1 MKMQFSGVDGGKS
14 FNWGE
19 TSAEY
24 AQYRDIYPA
33 SFYKRAF
40 LAEGLGI
47 AGQTCL
53 DLGTGTGVLPRAM
66 YPHGANWVGAD
77 ITAEQIAFAKRL
89 AAAQDMQIDF
99 RVAPAENTGLP
110 DSRFDCISACQ
121 CFGYFDRVKAL
132 AEIHRLLKPNGRF
145 LILYMAW
152 LPFESEIAAASERLV
167 KAFNPEWSG
176 CGYRR
181 AEAKIPEWVSVS
193 PFVPVRCTEYT
204 EEIPFTRE
212 AWDGRM
218 YACRG
223 IGAAALSATE
233 KAEFRKQH
241 TEMLAKY
248 PNRFTV
254 PHQIHILDLQKK

>member
-1 MKMQFSGVDGGKS
+1 MKMQFSDVDGGKA

-33 SFYKRAF
+33 SFYERAF
-40 LAEGLGI
+40 LKEGLCVT
-47 AGQTCL
+47 GQTCL

-66 YPHGANWVGAD
+66 YPYGANWCGAD
-77 ITAEQIAFAKRL
+77 VTAEQIAFAKQL
-89 AAAQDMQIDF
+89 AAKGNMQIDF
-99 RVAPAENTGLP
+99 RVAPAEHTGFK
-110 DSRFDCISACQ
+110 DNSFDVITACQ
-121 CFGYFDRVKAL
+121 CFGYFDREKAL

-152 LPFESEIAAASERLV
+152 LPLESEIAAASENLV
-167 KAFNPEWSG
+167 KAFNPDWSG
-176 CGYRR
+176 CGYCRR
-181 AEAKIPEWVSVS
+181 SAEIPEWVSDS
-193 PFVPVRCTEYT
+193 PFVPVRCTAYT

-212 AWDGRM
+212 SWDGRM

-223 IGAAALSATE
+223 IGAAALSAEE

-241 TEMLAKY
+241 MELLKNF
-248 PNRFTV
+248 PNTFTI
-254 PHQIHILDLQKK
+254 PHQISILDLQKK

>member
-1 MKMQFSGVDGGKS
+1 MKMQFSDVDGGKA

-33 SFYKRAF
+33 SFYERAF
-40 LAEGLGI
+40 LAEKLGVT
-47 AGQTCL
+47 GQTCL

-66 YPHGANWVGAD
+66 YPYGANWVGAD
-77 ITAEQIAFAKRL
+77 VTAEQIAFAKSL
-89 AAAQDMQIDF
+89 AAKGNMQMDF
-99 RVAPAENTGLP
+99 RVAPAEQTDLP
-110 DSRFDCISACQ
+110 SRSFDVITACQ
-121 CFGYFDRVKAL
+121 RFGYFDREKAL

-152 LPFESEIAAASERLV
+152 LPLESEIAAASEHLV
-167 KAFNPEWSG
+167 KAFNPDWSG

-181 AEAKIPEWVSVS
+181 KKAEIPAWVSDS
-193 PFVPVRCTEYT
+193 PFVPVRCAEYT
-204 EEIPFTRE
+204 EDLPFTRE
-212 AWDGRM
+212 SWDGRM

-223 IGAAALSATE
+223 IGAAALSAEE

-241 TEMLAKY
+241 MEMLSKF
-248 PNRFTV
+248 PNTFTI
-254 PHQIHILDLQKK
+254 PHQISILDLQKK

>member
-1 MKMQFSGVDGGKS
+1 MKMQFSDVDGGKA

-33 SFYKRAF
+33 SFYERAF

-47 AGQTCL
+47 AGQYCL

-66 YPHGANWVGAD
+66 YSYGANWVGVD
-77 ITAEQIAFAKRL
+77 MTAEQITFAKSL
-89 AAAQDMQIDF
+89 AAKGNMQIDF
-99 RVAPAENTGLP
+99 RVAPAEHTDLP
-110 DSRFDCISACQ
+110 SHSFDVVTACQ
-121 CFGYFDRVKAL
+121 CFGYFDREKAL
-132 AEIHRLLKPNGRF
+132 SEIHRLLKPNGRF

-152 LPFESEIAAASERLV
+152 LPFESEIAAASEKLV
-167 KAFNPEWSG
+167 KAFNPDWSG

-181 AEAKIPEWVSVS
+181 KAAEIPEWVSDS

-212 AWDGRM
+212 SWDGRM

-223 IGAAALSATE
+223 IGAAALSVEE

-241 TEMLAKY
+241 MELLKNF
-248 PNRFTV
+248 PNTFTI
-254 PHQIHILDLQKK
+254 PHQISILDLQKK